1 MVKQI
6 RDIITTLLAALVIFV
21 IIQLTI
27 GSFKVYGLSMLPSV
41 YEGDYILV
49 NKASYVFTEP
59 ERGEIIVFRSP
70 RNPESDLI
78 KRIIALPGE
87 TVEIKGGKVF
97 IDGSPLTEQYVME
110 SCKYEMPPQEVPA
123 DHYFVLG
130 DNRNN
135 SADSHNGW
143 FMPRSNIIG
152 KAWFHYWPPQNW
164 RPVANTVP

>member
-6 RDIITTLLAALVIFV
+6 RDIITTLLVALVIFI

-27 GSFKVYGLSMLPSV
+27 GSFKVYGLSMLPNV

-49 NKASYVFTEP
+49 NKASYIFKDP

-70 RNPESDLI
+70 RNSDSDLI
-78 KRIIALPGE
+78 KRIIALPSE
-87 TVEIKGGKVF
+87 TVEIKEGKVF
-97 IDGSPLTEQYVME
+97 INGSPMTESYVME
-110 SCKYEMPPQEVPA
+110 SPKYELPPQEIPSG
-123 DHYFVLG
+123 HYFVLG

-143 FMPRSNIIG
+143 FMPRRNIIG
-152 KAWFHYWPPQNW
+152 KAWLNYWPPQNW
-164 RPVANTVP
+164 KAVAHTVP